1 MKKNI
6 KINSKYYQ
14 EHILSPIFL
23 DEIPSLYPQGHQSVE
38 LHQDKASS
46 HTSKS
51 TVNFLKEM
59 EQKTLIKTIPFTDI
73 PTKSP
78 DASPMDFCAFGLLKS
93 ALSKRPL
100 ITLTGLW
107 KAVQEEWDRIPL
119 LTLQKALLSWKL
131 QCRKIV

>member
-1 MKKNI
+1 MIVVGFSYNGKLKIKRVEKNV

-23 DEIPSLYPQGHQSVE
+23 NEIPSLYPQCHQSVE
-38 LHQDKASS
+38 LNQDKACS

-59 EQKTLIKTIPFTDI
+59 EQKTGIKAIPFTDI

-78 DASPMDFCAFGLLKS
+78 GVSPMDF
-93 ALSKRPL
+93 
-100 ITLTGLW
+100 
-107 KAVQEEWDRIPL
+107 
-119 LTLQKALLSWKL
+119 LLSDF
-131 QCRKIV
+131 